1 MSVVPSSVYAN
12 PTTPC
17 FVPAGG
23 GGGSGP
29 TGPTGPTGPSGGGTG
44 GGLTNPVDYI
54 EFAVGTG
61 QTGTVSQ
68 RIRTVEYP
76 YNSATVI
83 GIVDVTGSNLANL
96 SIGDAL
102 LVQQSGPP
110 TGAAGRMLYKWNGM
124 DFQEAG
130 SGTTIPFFDVNTS
143 NVPPVFSLTNVDAFS
158 QKFGTTDVLQP
169 KIQSDTFASSGAS
182 GSNTVTLSFPYKGA
196 ASYVV
201 HVTMEDSNTAQMS
214 ALRVSSNSF
223 DVYWSNASA
232 GSHAIMWTT
241 LGDA

>member
-44 GGLTNPVDYI
+44 SGLTNPVDYI

-68 RIRTVEYP
+68 RLRTVEYP

-83 GIVDVTGSNLANL
+83 GVVDVTGSNLANL
-96 SIGDAL
+96 SIGDSL
-102 LVQQSGPP
+102 LVQESGPP
-110 TGAAGRMLYKWNGM
+110 SGAAGRMLYKWNGA

-130 SGTTIPFFDVNTS
+130 SGTTYPILDVKTTGS
-143 NVPPVFSLTNVDAFS
+143 PPVVSIGNIDSFS
-158 QKFGTTDVLQP
+158 QKFGVIEVLQP
-169 KIQSDTFASSGAS
+169 KIQWGEFVSSGSA
-182 GSNTVTLSFPYKGA
+182 GSNTVTMSFPYT
-196 ASYVV
+196 SSSNYVV
-201 HVTMEDSNTAQMS
+201 MTTMQDADPAEMS
-214 ALRVSSNSF
+214 VLRVSSNSF
-223 DVYWSNASA
+223 DVYWQSA
-232 GSHAIMWTT
+232 GGGSHTIAWSAF
-241 LGDA
+241 GDA